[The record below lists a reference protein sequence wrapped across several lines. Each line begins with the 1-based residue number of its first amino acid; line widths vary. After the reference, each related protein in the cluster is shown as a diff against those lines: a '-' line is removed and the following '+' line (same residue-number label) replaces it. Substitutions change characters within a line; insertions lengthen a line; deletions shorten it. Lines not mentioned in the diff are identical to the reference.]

1 MNMLLPDK
9 FVRVTGAK
17 VKVVVFDISPLRED
31 YSVSQIL
38 LSVLRD
44 LARDTDI
51 LIDYSDTV
59 LNEVSLTEKRI
70 QDALAITDADLLVFG
85 SYVAT
90 RSNVQ
95 PMIHIICSYGRS
107 MEQENVLPQGLDLN
121 QAILEGDAVLQMPR
135 HVLLRDILPVMAI
148 ETLSFQN
155 SLAEDIFHMARFI
168 QAVKLYKAGK
178 FKETAQTIDLILD
191 RTGPSELWPAYWVPF
206 NYLHMLKGMVY
217 LRIGDAQSALST
229 LSNAL
234 TRSTPAKMRIQ
245 RCAEAII
252 ASLIQPNSGTEP
264 PESPG
269 NQTVAEEPKS
279 S

>member
-9 FVRVTGAK
+9 FIRVTGAK
-17 VKVVVFDISPLRED
+17 VRVVVFDISPLRED

-44 LARDTDI
+44 LSRDTDI
-51 LIDYSDTV
+51 LIEYSDTV

-70 QDALAITDADLLVFG
+70 EDALAITDADLLVFG

-95 PMIHIICSYGRS
+95 PMIHIICSYGRA
-107 MEQENVLPQGLDLN
+107 MEQTNVLPEGLDLN

-135 HVLLRDILPVMAI
+135 HVLLREILPVMAI
-148 ETLSFQN
+148 ETLAFQN
-155 SLAEDIFHMARFI
+155 SLAENIFHIAQFV
-168 QAVKLYKAGK
+168 QAVKLYKAEK
-178 FKETAQTIDLILD
+178 FNETAQIIDAILA
-191 RTGPSELWPAYWVPF
+191 RLGPSEQWPSYWVPF
-206 NYLHMLKGMVY
+206 SYLHMLSGMVY
-217 LRIGDAQSALST
+217 LRMGDPQSAMST

-234 TRSTPAKMRIQ
+234 SRSTPAKMRIQ

-252 ASLIQPNSGTEP
+252 SSLIQQNSGDEAP
-264 PESPG
+264 QSPG
-269 NQTVAEEPKS
+269 TPVVGGEI
-279 S
+279 